1 LTTLPSTSI
10 TDADEYGVLHVRRP
24 FLPYRNKVSVKRGKW
39 AKYLK
44 LAFERYYVE
53 GVRHYLP
60 SLDFG
65 W

>member
-1 LTTLPSTSI
+1 MPTNTAFYMS
-10 TDADEYGVLHVRRP
+10 AAP
-24 FLPYRNKVSVKRGKW
+24 FLPSRNKVSVKRGKW